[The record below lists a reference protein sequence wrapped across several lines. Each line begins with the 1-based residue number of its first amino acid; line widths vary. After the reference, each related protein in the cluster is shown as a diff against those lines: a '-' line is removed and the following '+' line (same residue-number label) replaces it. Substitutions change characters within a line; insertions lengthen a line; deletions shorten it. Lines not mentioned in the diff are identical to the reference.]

1 MCFLHKKTSSRS
13 TQTRQKDDTKFVIL
27 NATFNI
33 FKVNATGSVYR
44 GCIYFENLLEPAL
57 AVFFLFIS
65 LTNLENSVKCVL
77 VPHLLQNCYIY
88 LLYIKICYSQ

>member
-1 MCFLHKKTSSRS
+1 MCFLHNKTSSRS

-44 GCIYFENLLEPAL
+44 GCIYFENLLH
-57 AVFFLFIS
+57 VR
-65 LTNLENSVKCVL
+65 
-77 VPHLLQNCYIY
+77 
-88 LLYIKICYSQ
+88 

>member
-1 MCFLHKKTSSRS
+1 MCFLHNKTSSRS

-44 GCIYFENLLEPAL
+44 GCIYFENLLISGFN
-57 AVFFLFIS
+57 VFCETRYCVFVS
-65 LTNLENSVKCVL
+65 L
-77 VPHLLQNCYIY
+77 LL
-88 LLYIKICYSQ
+88 

>member
-44 GCIYFENLLEPAL
+44 GCIYFENLLSCEKTKTGRDD
-57 AVFFLFIS
+57 S
-65 LTNLENSVKCVL
+65 LTNGPIACILNW
-77 VPHLLQNCYIY
+77 
-88 LLYIKICYSQ
+88 LYIETDV

>member
-44 GCIYFENLLEPAL
+44 GCIYFENLL
-57 AVFFLFIS
+57 
-65 LTNLENSVKCVL
+65 T
-77 VPHLLQNCYIY
+77 
-88 LLYIKICYSQ
+88 KIR

>member
-1 MCFLHKKTSSRS
+1 MCFLHNKTSSRS

-44 GCIYFENLLEPAL
+44 SCIYFENLLICISILET
-57 AVFFLFIS
+57 AVKY
-65 LTNLENSVKCVL
+65 LT
-77 VPHLLQNCYIY
+77 
-88 LLYIKICYSQ
+88 

>member
-1 MCFLHKKTSSRS
+1 MCFLHKKNSSRS

-44 GCIYFENLLEPAL
+44 GCIYFENLLAI
-57 AVFFLFIS
+57 AVVIRKSNRDFQELQFPGIIGVAY
-65 LTNLENSVKCVL
+65 LTSKTQTPFACG
-77 VPHLLQNCYIY
+77 Y
-88 LLYIKICYSQ
+88 

>member
-1 MCFLHKKTSSRS
+1 KTSSRS

-44 GCIYFENLLEPAL
+44 GCIYFENLL
-57 AVFFLFIS
+57 S
-65 LTNLENSVKCVL
+65 GYTGRK
-77 VPHLLQNCYIY
+77 LQKGTCNRQSFM
-88 LLYIKICYSQ
+88 IKY

>member
-44 GCIYFENLLEPAL
+44 GCIYFENLLSGQKYLKTPNE
-57 AVFFLFIS
+57 VFHELRVCGI
-65 LTNLENSVKCVL
+65 L
-77 VPHLLQNCYIY
+77 
-88 LLYIKICYSQ
+88 

>member
-44 GCIYFENLLEPAL
+44 GCIYFENLLGKTIFECLKNFP
-57 AVFFLFIS
+57 
-65 LTNLENSVKCVL
+65 
-77 VPHLLQNCYIY
+77 
-88 LLYIKICYSQ
+88 

>member
-1 MCFLHKKTSSRS
+1 MCFLHNKTSSRS

-44 GCIYFENLLEPAL
+44 GCIYFENLLAPL
-57 AVFFLFIS
+57 ILQGNPKNTCGIRH
-65 LTNLENSVKCVL
+65 SVRE
-77 VPHLLQNCYIY
+77 
-88 LLYIKICYSQ
+88 YS

>member
-44 GCIYFENLLEPAL
+44 GCIYFENLLHRK
-57 AVFFLFIS
+57 
-65 LTNLENSVKCVL
+65 NLDFMGKRG
-77 VPHLLQNCYIY
+77 
-88 LLYIKICYSQ
+88 

>member
-1 MCFLHKKTSSRS
+1 MGTIFTEETGVVMSPIAAGLPEEDMVSDLPGNRGTVFASRS

-44 GCIYFENLLEPAL
+44 
-57 AVFFLFIS
+57 
-65 LTNLENSVKCVL
+65 
-77 VPHLLQNCYIY
+77 HLL
-88 LLYIKICYSQ
+88 

>member
-1 MCFLHKKTSSRS
+1 MCFLHNKTSSRS

-44 GCIYFENLLEPAL
+44 GCIYFENLLLKNSWNCLPNFSRRTL
-57 AVFFLFIS
+57 RCPVQYGKMQVS
-65 LTNLENSVKCVL
+65 LNHT
-77 VPHLLQNCYIY
+77 
-88 LLYIKICYSQ
+88 LYRFKIG

>member
-1 MCFLHKKTSSRS
+1 MCFLHNKTSSRS

-44 GCIYFENLLEPAL
+44 GCIYFENLLSKFSL
-57 AVFFLFIS
+57 SFFIRHLFTFFSIS
-65 LTNLENSVKCVL
+65 AIIL
-77 VPHLLQNCYIY
+77 VGG
-88 LLYIKICYSQ
+88 LYKW

>member
-1 MCFLHKKTSSRS
+1 MCFLHNKTSSRS

-44 GCIYFENLLEPAL
+44 GCIYFENLL
-57 AVFFLFIS
+57 
-65 LTNLENSVKCVL
+65 T
-77 VPHLLQNCYIY
+77 
-88 LLYIKICYSQ
+88 KIR

>member
-1 MCFLHKKTSSRS
+1 MCFLHNKTSSRS

-44 GCIYFENLLEPAL
+44 GCIYFENLLHKNFSL
-57 AVFFLFIS
+57 AFPTKYF
-65 LTNLENSVKCVL
+65 
-77 VPHLLQNCYIY
+77 H
-88 LLYIKICYSQ
+88 

>member
-1 MCFLHKKTSSRS
+1 MCFLHNKTSSRS

-44 GCIYFENLLEPAL
+44 GCIYFENLL
-57 AVFFLFIS
+57 AVFLYEFVDK
-65 LTNLENSVKCVL
+65 LTIIIL
-77 VPHLLQNCYIY
+77 IY
-88 LLYIKICYSQ
+88 LYKVI

>member
-44 GCIYFENLLEPAL
+44 GCIYFENLL
-57 AVFFLFIS
+57 FCS
-65 LTNLENSVKCVL
+65 R
-77 VPHLLQNCYIY
+77 
-88 LLYIKICYSQ
+88 

>member
-44 GCIYFENLLEPAL
+44 GCIYFENLLH
-57 AVFFLFIS
+57 VR
-65 LTNLENSVKCVL
+65 
-77 VPHLLQNCYIY
+77 
-88 LLYIKICYSQ
+88 

>member
-44 GCIYFENLLEPAL
+44 GCIYFENLLWASPRCL
-57 AVFFLFIS
+57 FFIHILDKFG
-65 LTNLENSVKCVL
+65 K
-77 VPHLLQNCYIY
+77 
-88 LLYIKICYSQ
+88 

>member
-44 GCIYFENLLEPAL
+44 GCIYFENLLM
-57 AVFFLFIS
+57 S
-65 LTNLENSVKCVL
+65 
-77 VPHLLQNCYIY
+77 
-88 LLYIKICYSQ
+88 